1 MSFDLAELVG
11 DQLNG
16 PLAARVASLLG
27 DAPGAPDD
35 VAGAAVA
42 ALLEGVVRSA
52 GTPGGAD
59 ALYAVVQAQDD
70 ALLDDVPARLDG
82 DGPGT
87 LEAIGGSELAALF
100 GAGGTGALGGA
111 LAGYGGVN
119 EDDAGRALALLAPI
133 AFGVIKR
140 KVMNGGLNAGGLATM
155 LHGQKARVD
164 AALPAGLRD
173 ELVARG
179 FVGRLDPPTVS
190 DARAAIRDERAS
202 GTAGSGG
209 RAPSGADPDVPGGA
223 GTVSEPRR
231 PAPDTGGADENST
244 AARAVDVKSAGGDI
258 GRVDRSGNPDDNS
271 WSGWSMWKKL
281 LPIVGILL
289 LGWIVLNLFNTG
301 DEAPDTVAVTEPETP
316 DVVTAV
322 DTDAAD
328 TDADAVAVVE
338 PEAPDAVT
346 AVDTD
351 AADTD
356 AAVVAVEPEAPDAV
370 TAVDADAAVA
380 DADAEVADAA
390 DATEAAAEDAG
401 DAVADA
407 ADAAADGTADAGRR
421 HRRRARRCG

>member
-27 DAPGAPDD
+27 DVPAD
-35 VAGAAVA
+35 AAVA

-59 ALYAVVQAQDD
+59 ALYAIVQAQDD
-70 ALLDDVPARLDG
+70 ALLDDVAARLDG
-82 DGPGT
+82 EGPDT

-100 GAGGTGALGGA
+100 GAGGTGALAGA
-111 LAGYGGVN
+111 LAGHGDVG

-133 AFGVIKR
+133 VFGVVKR
-140 KVMNGGLNAGGLATM
+140 KVMSGGLNAGGLATM
-155 LHGQKARVD
+155 LHGQKERVD
-164 AALPAGLRD
+164 AALPADLRD

-190 DARAAIRDERAS
+190 NARAAIRDGHAP
-202 GTAGSGG
+202 GTAGAGG
-209 RAPSGADPDVPGGA
+209 GVPSGADPDAA
-223 GTVSEPRR
+223 G
-231 PAPDTGGADENST
+231 DADENST

-289 LGWIVLNLFNTG
+289 LGWIVLNLFNSD
-301 DEAPDTVAVTEPETP
+301 DEAPDTVAVTEPGTP
-316 DVVTAV
+316 DVA
-322 DTDAAD
+322 
-328 TDADAVAVVE
+328 
-338 PEAPDAVT
+338 T

-356 AAVVAVEPEAPDAV
+356 AAAVVVEPDAPDAV
-370 TAVDADAAVA
+370 TAVDADAA
-380 DADAEVADAA
+380 DT
-390 DATEAAAEDAG
+390 DATP
-401 DAVADA
+401 
-407 ADAAADGTADAGRR
+407 TPPPSWSSRMRR
-421 HRRRARRCG
+421 MP